1 MWRIIF
7 IVLFGFILMISFAQ
21 TTEEGFSLRFTVSAI
36 VSAMLVGYLL
46 VTGKDDS

>member
-1 MWRIIF
+1 MWRMIF
-7 IVLFGFILMISFAQ
+7 IVLFAMILMMSFAQ
-21 TTEEGFSLRFTVSAI
+21 TVEEGFSLRFTASAV